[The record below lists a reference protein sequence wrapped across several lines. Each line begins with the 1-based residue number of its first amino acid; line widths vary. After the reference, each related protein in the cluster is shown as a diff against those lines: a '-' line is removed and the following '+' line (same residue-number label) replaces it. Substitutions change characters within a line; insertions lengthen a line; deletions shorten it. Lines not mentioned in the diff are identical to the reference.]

1 MEAKMNNLEE
11 TIKLT
16 VESLGASLYDIVT
29 VNENGRNIYRILVT
43 QNGGISLDKCA
54 EISRMLSPILDVDE
68 PMSGDYVL
76 EVSSPGI
83 ERKLRTIDQY
93 KASIGENVKI
103 KDIAT
108 EAFKGELLAVSDDSI
123 TIKTEFGE
131 EVVSYDSIIS
141 GSTYFEW

>member
-1 MEAKMNNLEE
+1 MSNLEN

-29 VNENGRNIYRILVT
+29 TRENDRNIYRIYVT
-43 QNGGISLDKCA
+43 AQGGISLDKCA
-54 EISRMLSPILDVDE
+54 EISRMISPILDVDE
-68 PMSGDYVL
+68 PMSGEYIL

-83 ERKLRTIDQY
+83 ERKLKKTEHY
-93 KASIGENVKI
+93 LASIGEKVKV
-103 KDIAT
+103 KDVAT
-108 EAFKGELLAVSDDSI
+108 DVFKGELIAANNETI

-131 EVVSYDSIIS
+131 ETLSYDSIIS